1 LPFEVEEVN
10 PEKVAMTPRYGNERT
25 QHPILDEFGREAR
38 LSPESIVERFK
49 SELADIRNQ
58 VDRNNAGPGFPQAG
72 LSGLLNG
79 VFGGSPWQPSTIAQ
93 PYTLANANAYVPL
106 SLNLILLSYS
116 YMTQGLIQTVVT
128 QPVDDAFR
136 GGVKLKTGELEEK
149 DLATLHRVMKR
160 NQPRVQS
167 RKMARSIAGWV
178 NYNAG
183 QNLAQSDWTS
193 IKQALYWARL
203 YGGGGLVI
211 NTDQLYSSQL
221 DVDAIREDSP
231 LMFIPADRWELVLS
245 NINIFDPRSPIPFNY
260 YGYPLHTSRVM
271 KVVWNPAPAYIRMR
285 LQGWGMSEVERCIRS
300 INSFL
305 KFENLIF
312 ELLDE
317 AKVDVYKIEN
327 FNAQLLSPAGTA
339 NVTRRIQM
347 SNQLK
352 NFNNALVMDMKDDYE
367 QKQLG
372 GLFAG
377 LSDAWEQLR
386 LNLCSDLKIP
396 RNKLFGESAGGF
408 SSGEDALENYNSTVE
423 SLRET
428 AEPLVLDVAALR
440 CQQQFGFVPDDLE
453 VEWPSLRVMK
463 QTEEEEVKT
472 SKQKRQTDL
481 YDKGIYSDKETAE
494 ALKKEGILVIDC
506 DVLKGKRKAVAPAV
520 QQEAEF
526 AAEAERRQGK
536 DRAMGGKKPAK
547 KAA

>member
-1 LPFEVEEVN
+1 
-10 PEKVAMTPRYGNERT
+10 MERT
-25 QHPILDEFGREAR
+25 SKESTRGVILDPYGQEAR
-38 LSPESIVERFK
+38 VTPESIVRRFE
-49 SELADIRNQ
+49 SELASIRQ
-58 VDRNNAGPGFPQAG
+58 DVDRSNASPGGPAQWG
-72 LSGLLNG
+72 LQGLLNG
-79 VFGGSPWQPSTIAQ
+79 VFGGSPWQTQTIAQ
-93 PYTLANANAYVPL
+93 PYTLANGNAYVPL

-136 GGVKLKTGELEEK
+136 GGVKLKTSELEE
-149 DLATLHRVMKR
+149 DQLACLHRVMKR
-160 NQPRVQS
+160 NQPRIQS
-167 RKMARSIAGWV
+167 KKLRNSIAGWV

-183 QNLAQSDWTS
+183 CNLAQSDWTS

-211 NTDQLYSSQL
+211 NTDQHYSSEL
-221 DVDAIREDSP
+221 DPDKIRPDSP
-231 LMFIPADRWELVLS
+231 LIFIPADRWELVLS
-245 NINIFDPRSPIPFNY
+245 NINIFDPKSPIPFNY

-271 KVVWNPAPAYIRMR
+271 KVVWNPAPAYIRLR

-327 FNAQLLSPAGTA
+327 FNAQLLSPNGTQ

-347 SNQLK
+347 ANQLK

-440 CQQQFGFVPDDLE
+440 CQQQFGFIPDDLE
-453 VEWPSLRVMK
+453 VEWPSLRVMTQK
-463 QTEEEEVKT
+463 DEEETKT
-472 SKQKRQTDL
+472 SKQARAIGL
-481 YDKGIYSDKETAE
+481 YEKGLYTDKETSE
-494 ALKKEGILVIDC
+494 ALKKEGLLIIDSE
-506 DVLKGKRKAVAPAV
+506 VLKGKRKAVAPEQA
-520 QQEAEF
+520 QEAEF
-526 AAEAERRQGK
+526 AAEAEKRQGK
-536 DRAMGGKKPAK
+536 RRALGGSGKPMR